1 MPLCQYLLD
10 QLRSGQSSQPIPDL
24 LNQTFHVVDGE
35 LSKLAAQGGTNS
47 GCTAVTAF
55 LRLED
60 EDGNAVELEHD
71 PDSSI
76 GSQVARGGA
85 GAGST
90 NPDIADDPNA
100 DNMPQTQAEQ
110 EDEKK
115 HRFGD
120 GQTRERIKNLFTSS
134 SSSSSSNSNSGNGGT
149 SSNSKGQPQPPAQP
163 DTSVPA
169 GNTAQ
174 SRESGVGERPP
185 ARPKNLAKRTLYTAN
200 VGDARAVLS
209 WVLYPLH

>member
-1 MPLCQYLLD
+1 M
-10 QLRSGQSSQPIPDL
+10 
-24 LNQTFHVVDGE
+24 
-35 LSKLAAQGGTNS
+35 
-47 GCTAVTAF
+47 TAF

-60 EDGNAVELEHD
+60 ENGNAVQLDHD
-71 PDSSI
+71 PDSSV

-85 GAGST
+85 GAGSA

-100 DNMPQTQAEQ
+100 ANMPQTEAEK

-120 GQTRERIKNLFTSS
+120 GQTRERIKSLFSS
-134 SSSSSSNSNSGNGGT
+134 SSKE
-149 SSNSKGQPQPPAQP
+149 SKGQPEPPAQP
-163 DTSVPA
+163 DTSVPS
-169 GNTAQ
+169 GNTEQ

-185 ARPKNLAKRTLYTAN
+185 ARPKNMAKRTLYTAN

-209 WVLYPLH
+209 